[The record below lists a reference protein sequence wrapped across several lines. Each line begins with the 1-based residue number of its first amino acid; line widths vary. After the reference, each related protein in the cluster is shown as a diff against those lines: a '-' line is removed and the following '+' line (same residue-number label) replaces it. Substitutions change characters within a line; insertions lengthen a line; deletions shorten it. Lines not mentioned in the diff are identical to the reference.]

1 MPYNLQEF
9 DNKTTESLQIL
20 TMKPKRSPQ
29 HSRQEDLFCSEL
41 CQIIDLGHPLV
52 KLNGT
57 VDWNRLDELFG
68 ATYSPDQGRPAI
80 STRLMV
86 SLHYL
91 KYMHNLSDEDV
102 LSGWSRIPTGSTS
115 AA

>member
-1 MPYNLQEF
+1 MQEIT
-9 DNKTTESLQIL
+9 NKNKESLQIL

-29 HSRQEDLFCSEL
+29 QSPQEDLFRSEL
-41 CQIIDLGHPLV
+41 YQIIDLRHSLV
-52 KLNGT
+52 RLAKT

-86 SLHYL
+86 SLHFL
-91 KYMHNLSDEDV
+91 KYRHNLSDEDV
-102 LSGWSRIPTGSTS
+102 LSGWLENPYWQYLCSRS
-115 AA
+115 